1 MRQCYELPSQ
11 PTWTDSE
18 SIQQKGCLF
27 SLKYEISC
35 VTTKNNGKTHD
46 MIQMNYYSVYPT
58 VNEGHLMLRFV
69 PDLGKYGT

>member
-18 SIQQKGCLF
+18 SIQHEGCLF

-35 VTTKNNGKTHD
+35 VTTEKNGKSHD
-46 MIQMNYYSVYPT
+46 IIQINYYCVYST
-58 VNEGHLMLRFV
+58 VKEGHLTLRFI
-69 PDLGKYGT
+69 PDLDK